1 MRRQELGKDPGLGMS
16 VHDIRGGGQVKGWSP
31 WAPDIGDAVVLM
43 RMGGFRRHASG
54 QDSFLDAAGGYLTR
68 EGLEERFAYPSAS
81 EIRYTWIMLTPD
93 AHDEYVAGVQGAPG
107 WMLAITALLD
117 LRHRELL
124 SACRRG
130 ADRLEVGERLQSL
143 LAALPPRTE
152 RPGPGAPPTTR
163 VIHRRM
169 TIAVQE
175 ALSCGHLNDSVVDL
189 ARLVGASPKHVGR
202 IFRHVTGR
210 TISEYRNEL
219 RVRAVLEHMADGGAQ
234 LAELATMYGFADHA
248 HLTRTVR
255 KHLAETPSALRAR
268 LDRRGL

>member
-1 MRRQELGKDPGLGMS
+1 MWRQELGKDPGSGVS
-16 VHDIRGGGQVKGWSP
+16 VHDMRTGGQVKGWSP
-31 WAPDIGDAVVLM
+31 WAPDVGHAVVLM

-54 QDSFLDAAGGYLTR
+54 QDSFLDAAGGYVTS
-68 EGLEERFAYPSAS
+68 EGLEERFAYPSAG
-81 EIRYTWIMLTPD
+81 EIRYTWIALT
-93 AHDEYVAGVQGAPG
+93 
-107 WMLAITALLD
+107 
-117 LRHRELL
+117 
-124 SACRRG
+124 
-130 ADRLEVGERLQSL
+130 
-143 LAALPPRTE
+143 PRTE

-169 TIAVQE
+169 ALAVQE
-175 ALSCGHLNDSVVDL
+175 ALSCGHLNDGAEDL

-219 RVRAVLEHMADGGAQ
+219 RVRAVLEHLADGGAQ

-268 LDRRGL
+268 LDPGGL

>member
-1 MRRQELGKDPGLGMS
+1 MWRQELGKDPGSGVS
-16 VHDIRGGGQVKGWSP
+16 VHDMRTGGQVKGWSP
-31 WAPDIGDAVVLM
+31 WAPDVGHAVVLM

-54 QDSFLDAAGGYLTR
+54 QDSFLDAAGGYVTS
-68 EGLEERFAYPSAS
+68 EGLEERFAYPSAG
-81 EIRYTWIMLTPD
+81 EIRYTWIALTPD
-93 AHDEYVAGVQGAPG
+93 AYDEHVAGVQGASG
-107 WMLAITALLD
+107 WMLAISALLD

-124 SACRRG
+124 SACRKG
-130 ADRLEVGERLQSL
+130 ADPLEVGERVRSL

-169 TIAVQE
+169 ALAVQE
-175 ALSCGHLNDSVVDL
+175 ALSCGHLNDGAEDL

-219 RVRAVLEHMADGGAQ
+219 RVRAVLEHLADGGAQ

-268 LDRRGL
+268 LDPGEL